1 MKRIFIIF
9 IFAGFM
15 SALFSDINQIRK
27 VLAKDDFE
35 QAAILLENEL
45 QTQPDNIELRRL
57 LGYSQKEMGKITA
70 AISSYEKILELKP
83 DDYDARLALA
93 RLYFQNNQIEL
104 SEKYFEMISDNDST
118 DVEAYLGLAEI
129 EKKREHFERAI
140 YFYKSALKYL
150 PQYFPALFDLAQV
163 YIYSDQLD
171 SAIATYKKILSFD
184 DTWAEAWAEIGKI
197 LWWKDRPFEALG
209 YYKKA
214 LVLDPTNKE
223 IIAGIEQVKNDLKW
237 RISAKSFYIREKE
250 EDYEIKSKNQKF
262 AVAKRI
268 SDKLDFSLNGF
279 VQFGEKTETATN
291 NIIKKMYD
299 SNSLNIRFKIFRN
312 NELHLNFGGSFSDST
327 VSVINGNWK
336 CSVKWKQFL
345 FENNFGVGNEYF
357 HHWEKVRRNYLENKL
372 SIKWKKFVLN
382 NFYQTGKVEKNWI
395 WNKTVK
401 NENPFV
407 TYDFNLNY
415 RVFSLPKIKIGIN
428 HTFIDYQYDST
439 LYYTPSNRHINGFE
453 TSLYY
458 PFKPFYLYSAVY
470 GEIDNNN
477 DAGWRLDLEAGYEF
491 SRFSLA
497 LSFSDFKNPY
507 YESNS
512 LSLIFGGNF

>member
-1 MKRIFIIF
+1 MFRINETDIYYFHFCRIYVGIIF
-9 IFAGFM
+9 
-15 SALFSDINQIRK
+15 
-27 VLAKDDFE
+27 
-35 QAAILLENEL
+35 
-45 QTQPDNIELRRL
+45 
-57 LGYSQKEMGKITA
+57 GY
-70 AISSYEKILELKP
+70 KP
-83 DDYDARLALA
+83 NPKSFGSLA

-327 VSVINGNWK
+327 V
-336 CSVKWKQFL
+336 
-345 FENNFGVGNEYF
+345 
-357 HHWEKVRRNYLENKL
+357 RRNYLENKL